1 MHPRS
6 LLAILYILEFLHV
19 FYRNRMP
26 FKPLRVDGAALV
38 RGDVSNFMY
47 PVVIS
52 VYCLFYHYMI
62 IFKYNVAYGS
72 PLVWGLIEP

>member
-1 MHPRS
+1 
-6 LLAILYILEFLHV
+6 
-19 FYRNRMP
+19 MP

-38 RGDVSNFMY
+38 DVCNFLY

-72 PLVWGLIEP
+72 PLV

>member
-38 RGDVSNFMY
+38 QGDVSNFLY

-72 PLVWGLIEP
+72 PLV